1 MSGRSSW
8 FFNTAFSAVLVLA
21 LVIEGN
27 RIAREH
33 LAFRRDWSEEK
44 LSETSPVGTR
54 MLRGLE
60 DVLRVHAFF
69 TGKPRLG
76 TVQIAKRR
84 LLDELQGVAREGRGR
99 IELDFRD
106 PNESSE
112 ARAEA
117 QARGIIPVPLTA
129 VQGTSAVTQ
138 EIWFGLVLGYRGREE
153 VLPFVLPQTFESSF
167 LSALRRLM
175 REREPAVGF
184 LTGRGD
190 GAEDAFQQVRTDLGE
205 DYRVVEIFDLDL
217 GERVPDDVA
226 VLVVAEPRELD
237 PRTVFAIDQ
246 FLQRGGRALFLV
258 DRIRVDLAGARV
270 ERIETGL
277 EQALQAWGALPSGK
291 LVWDQERANRLAAR
305 EAAGGNEVRV
315 PYPFWPNVDRD
326 GMDAGNPATAR
337 LDGADLFWVQALE
350 GPAVAGLD
358 VQPLLRSSSASWLVD
373 PEPELVLDPSELQE
387 RAASLLA
394 QAGEEAERRV
404 LALGVS
410 GRFPSPFE
418 ACAPAPRDPLGEQPG
433 ASGRTRP
440 DEPVKSRAASTQIV
454 VFGDADWARD
464 GKFLTERNRALFVQ
478 LVDWLA
484 LEDDLLALRSRAPR
498 ERTIADF
505 LEEERRALGLPP
517 GGASNAI
524 AQLEEQAQERAA
536 RRRWWVMG
544 KALAGALCGGLV
556 LACLVR
562 FLFGRSPRIGT
573 EGGSLRPGQARSSRA

>member
-1 MSGRSSW
+1 MRLSGRSSW
-8 FFNTAFSAVLVLA
+8 FFSTALSAVLLLA

-27 RIAREH
+27 RLAGRH
-33 LAFRRDWSEEK
+33 LAFHRDWSEEK

-54 MLRGLE
+54 MLHGLE
-60 DVLRVHAFF
+60 DVLRVQAFF
-69 TGKPRLG
+69 TGRPRLG

-84 LLDELQGVAREGRGR
+84 LLDELQGVEREGRGR
-99 IELDFRD
+99 IELEFLD
-106 PNESSE
+106 PNVSSE
-112 ARAEA
+112 ARAQA

-138 EIWFGLVLGYRGREE
+138 EIWFGLALGYRGREE

-175 REREPAVGF
+175 QEREPTVGF

-190 GAEDAFQQVRTDLGE
+190 GAEDAFHQIRAELGE
-205 DYRVVEIFDLDL
+205 DYRVLEVFDLGL

-258 DRIRVDLAGARV
+258 DRIRVDLVKPRV

-277 EQALQAWGALPSGK
+277 EQALQAWGALPCGK
-291 LVWDQERANRLAAR
+291 LVWDQERANRLTTR
-305 EAAGGNEVRV
+305 ETAGGNDLRI
-315 PYPFWPNVDRD
+315 PYPFWPNLDRD
-326 GMDAGNPATAR
+326 GMDAENPATAR
-337 LDGADLFWVQALE
+337 LEGADLFWVQAFEASAVPGLE
-350 GPAVAGLD
+350 AR
-358 VQPLLRSSSASWLVD
+358 PLLQSSRASWLV
-373 PEPELVLDPSELQE
+373 EPELALVLDPSALGA
-387 RAASLLA
+387 RAANLLA
-394 QAGEEAERRV
+394 QEPDQAQRRV

-418 ACAPAPRDPLGEQPG
+418 SGAPAPRDPLGERPS
-433 ASGRTRP
+433 ASGGTRT
-440 DEPVKSRAASTQIV
+440 DEQVASRSASTQIV

-464 GKFLTERNRALFVQ
+464 GKFLTERNRSLFVQ

-484 LEDDLLALRSRAPR
+484 LEDDLLALRSRTPR
-498 ERTIADF
+498 QRTVADF
-505 LEEERRALGLPP
+505 LEEERRALGLS
-517 GGASNAI
+517 GAGAERGPAPAGRPDAI
-524 AQLEEQAQERAA
+524 ARLEEQAQARAA

-544 KALAGALCGGLV
+544 KALSGAIVGGLV
-556 LACLVR
+556 LACLAK
-562 FLFGRSPRIGT
+562 FCFGRSPRI
-573 EGGSLRPGQARSSRA
+573 SRT